1 LAGVGSV
8 TEPGNAMVAVL
19 EIVPV
24 AEAMTVAEIENVVVP
39 AGASVTVAATLPLPD
54 AGQVDPAV
62 AAHVQVAAES
72 DAGIVSLTVAPVTV
86 DGPGLVATTVY
97 VTTEPGTTVLSPSVF
112 EIDTSAV
119 GVRVSVSPA
128 ELSADEGSVTPA
140 GACTV
145 AVLAREP
152 VAVEATAT
160 TTV

>member
-39 AGASVTVAATLPLPD
+39 AGANVTVAATLPLPD

-86 DGPGLVATTVY
+86 DGPGLVATTV
-97 VTTEPGTTVLSPSVF
+97 
-112 EIDTSAV
+112 
-119 GVRVSVSPA
+119 
-128 ELSADEGSVTPA
+128 
-140 GACTV
+140 
-145 AVLAREP
+145 
-152 VAVEATAT
+152 
-160 TTV
+160 